1 MPIIIYNVKLD
12 EINLHKAKIIIIF
25 IMLKYAFHR
34 LFNEFDHQMLK
45 KDAFHRI

>member
-25 IMLKYAFHR
+25 TMLKDAFHR
-34 LFNEFDHQMLK
+34 LFNEFD
-45 KDAFHRI
+45 R